1 MQKSDY
7 LRSLSIEK
15 SRSIFDCLQKID
27 KNKLGFLVVLDNKK
41 LFGVITDGDIR
52 RAILDGC
59 NLNESVESFTSSDY
73 VFIQG
78 EIEFFEIASI
88 FNDSSVNF
96 LPLVDASNLF
106 VELITK
112 DQFEDSVLFGEKI
125 ENLDKDIIANH
136 HQIVPK
142 PWGYYKTTLLTPDY
156 QSKILCLYPGQS
168 ISLQSHAFREEHWV
182 NVKGLGEVTV
192 GESIKQFVS
201 GDYVFI
207 PKGCKHRLKNISLD
221 QDLIC
226 NEVQLGSNFD
236 EVDIVRYEDDYGR

>member
-106 VELITK
+106 VDLITK

-125 ENLDKDIIANH
+125 ENLDKDIIENH

-236 EVDIVRYEDDYGR
+236 EEDIVRYEDDYGR

>member
-7 LRSLSIEK
+7 LQSLSIER
-15 SRSIFDCLQKID
+15 SGSIFHCLQKID
-27 KNKLGFLVVLDNKK
+27 KNKSGFLVVLDNKK
-41 LFGVITDGDIR
+41 LYGVITDGDIR

-59 NLNESVESFTSSDY
+59 SLDEPVDSFTSSDY

-78 EIEFFEIASI
+78 NIEFFKVASI
-88 FNDSSVNF
+88 FKDSSVKFLPVVDDSNF
-96 LPLVDASNLF
+96 LVD
-106 VELITK
+106 LITK

-125 ENLDKDIIANH
+125 EDLDKDISENH

-168 ISLQSHAFREEHWV
+168 ISLQSHSFREEHWV
-182 NVKGLGEVTV
+182 NVKGLGEVTI

-207 PKGCKHRLKNISLD
+207 PRGCKHRLKNISPD
-221 QDLIC
+221 QELIC

-236 EVDIVRYEDDYGR
+236 EDDIIRYEDDYGR